1 MDELGGLPSDVAM
14 KKKETVLHDSMVTV
28 RLSEPEPGLGG
39 SAVSRT
45 VSGTAAS
52 TEIGGKQ
59 EVDDESGDKDEDD
72 KSDEGSDEDE
82 EEKAKTKLTEQ
93 IAEGV
98 IPEEDED
105 SDDTDADTVYE
116 TEIARMEVPGV
127 KDKEARRGSD
137 KSDSETESVNWEVLE
152 RTEEQ
157 EPRDQDT
164 EDSTALL
171 LARLEQE
178 NNLLATNPKS
188 GLARAQAEQR
198 VQRRPPSMQQLK
210 QMVNAP
216 SPPALRYS
224 LLPAP
229 AMTDLEFYAAVV
241 QDYKRTAQ
249 RLPTLLS
256 KKIRAGIPPPLR
268 GVVWQSMSG
277 ARDLALEEE
286 YERLCGGSSPYE
298 GIIGKDLGRSFPGV
312 EMFRDPNGEGQRML
326 GKVLRCFS
334 LYDPKIGYC
343 QGLGFLVGPL
353 LMHMGDTQAFCILV
367 RLMENYDL
375 RSCYLPDLSGLHVRI
390 FQFGELLKRHLPALA
405 AHLDHLQIEPA
416 YVSQWFLSFFA
427 VTCPLPMLFRIYD
440 VIFAEGASETMM
452 RVALAVMRKN
462 EERITACAEF
472 EDVMQLL
479 LSRGLWDCYRMDADA
494 FVNDFVSLTGT
505 ITNDLLQSL
514 ERRYSESQESGKT
527 PAHSADIVSAG
538 SRFLGR
544 MWNSSSKSMTLNP
557 ATLAPYRRAGS
568 FLRKST
574 SKQSMASTLGSGE
587 GSTDSSTTEATSRGS
602 SQSDVASVRVP
613 STVLSAG
620 VGSQKALASSNK
632 SLNGQIEDLLLALS
646 EMQREQAMLA
656 TRLQREREEREEDH
670 VAVRLL
676 IEVLKKNGMEAEGE
690 ETEGE
695 RSPEDVTGE
704 EGGKESEGTSG
715 SKHDSPMEHAE
726 ASSSVGAGSSP
737 TESSPTETEE
747 STATPSS
754 STQPSSTLPPPES
767 STHDTDEQ
775 SPGGTPAHISLAI
788 ATASAPAPST
798 PSISALLTTLTHR
811 FSTPSNRD
819 SAVLQ
824 SKAQLRADLAHTKG
838 QLGMEVSK
846 NQDLARRLLDCE
858 REVSKLGEQV
868 REGHAHVRQGQA
880 ERGRLE
886 KVVSELRSRQPSA
899 SSNGND
905 GDEGERSD
913 WSRRASAHSSN
924 GLRELKLGRQKSTR
938 SPAAAGQ
945 GGFAKRSSSLYT
957 SMLAGED
964 EEIPPV
970 PLSPGAGSLH
980 APSLAPSL
988 SGQSGGGGGDNDALI
1003 LELVQAKTAEAT
1015 ARQEAEEA
1023 RGKLE
1028 ALRRMVSG
1036 NGNGN
1041 GNGGGGAGSP
1051 LERQVSQGARS
1062 GGGTPPAATAAA
1074 TGGGFWGW
1082 GKRSASLAGLPGE
1095 K

>member
-1 MDELGGLPSDVAM
+1 
-14 KKKETVLHDSMVTV
+14 
-28 RLSEPEPGLGG
+28 
-39 SAVSRT
+39 
-45 VSGTAAS
+45 
-52 TEIGGKQ
+52 
-59 EVDDESGDKDEDD
+59 
-72 KSDEGSDEDE
+72 
-82 EEKAKTKLTEQ
+82 
-93 IAEGV
+93 
-98 IPEEDED
+98 
-105 SDDTDADTVYE
+105 
-116 TEIARMEVPGV
+116 
-127 KDKEARRGSD
+127 
-137 KSDSETESVNWEVLE
+137 
-152 RTEEQ
+152 
-157 EPRDQDT
+157 
-164 EDSTALL
+164 
-171 LARLEQE
+171 
-178 NNLLATNPKS
+178 
-188 GLARAQAEQR
+188 
-198 VQRRPPSMQQLK
+198 
-210 QMVNAP
+210 
-216 SPPALRYS
+216 
-224 LLPAP
+224 
-229 AMTDLEFYAAVV
+229 
-241 QDYKRTAQ
+241 
-249 RLPTLLS
+249 
-256 KKIRAGIPPPLR
+256 
-268 GVVWQSMSG
+268 
-277 ARDLALEEE
+277 
-286 YERLCGGSSPYE
+286 
-298 GIIGKDLGRSFPGV
+298 
-312 EMFRDPNGEGQRML
+312 
-326 GKVLRCFS
+326 
-334 LYDPKIGYC
+334 
-343 QGLGFLVGPL
+343 
-353 LMHMGDTQAFCILV
+353 
-367 RLMENYDL
+367 MENYDL

-494 FVNDFVSLTGT
+494 FVNDFVSLTGM

-514 ERRYSESQESGKT
+514 ERRYNESQESGKA
-527 PAHSADIVSAG
+527 PAQSADIVSAG

-544 MWNSSSKSMTLNP
+544 MWTSSSKSMTLNP

-574 SKQSMASTLGSGE
+574 SKQSMASTLGSAE
-587 GSTDSSTTEATSRGS
+587 GSMDSATTDATSRGS
-602 SQSDVASVRVP
+602 SQSDGASVRVP
-613 STVLSAG
+613 STVLSAS

-646 EMQREQAMLA
+646 EMQREQAVLA
-656 TRLQREREEREEDH
+656 TRLQREREEREEDR

-676 IEVLKKNGMEAEGE
+676 IEVLKKNGVEAEGE
-690 ETEGE
+690 GTDVEGVM
-695 RSPEDVTGE
+695 SPENMTAE
-704 EGGKESEGTSG
+704 ETGKESEEGTG

-726 ASSSVGAGSSP
+726 ASPKEGEAP
-737 TESSPTETEE
+737 PLETED
-747 STATPSS
+747 AAA
-754 STQPSSTLPPPES
+754 QPSSTLPPPES
-767 STHDTDEQ
+767 SGHDIDEQ
-775 SPGGTPAHISLAI
+775 SPSGTPDHISLAPLPPTTALTT
-788 ATASAPAPST
+788 ATAPTPST
-798 PSISALLTTLTHR
+798 PSTPSLPALLTTLTHR
-811 FSTPSNRD
+811 FSPRSARD

-824 SKAQLRADLAHTKG
+824 SKAQLRADLAHAKG

-858 REVSKLGEQV
+858 REVSKLNEQV

-886 KVVSELRSRQPSA
+886 KVVSELRSRGPSA
-899 SSNGND
+899 GSRDD
-905 GDEGERSD
+905 GDEGDRTD

-938 SPAAAGQ
+938 SPAGGP

-957 SMLAGED
+957 SMVVGED

-970 PLSPGAGSLH
+970 PLSPGAASLH

-988 SGQSGGGGGDNDALI
+988 SGQGGQGGGGGGDNDALI

-1036 NGNGN
+1036 NGNT
-1041 GNGGGGAGSP
+1041 GGGGGGSP
-1051 LERQVSQGARS
+1051 LERQDSPGARS
-1062 GGGTPPAATAAA
+1062 GGGTPPAAAAAA

-1082 GKRSASLAGLPGE
+1082 GKRSASLAGLPGGE

>member
-1 MDELGGLPSDVAM
+1 MDELGELPSDAAM

-28 RLSEPEPGLGG
+28 RLSEPEPELGG
-39 SAVSRT
+39 S
-45 VSGTAAS
+45 TASQTALTAE
-52 TEIGGKQ
+52 TEGGF
-59 EVDDESGDKDEDD
+59 EVNPEGQSDKDE
-72 KSDEGSDEDE
+72 SDDE
-82 EEKAKTKLTEQ
+82 EEGKDESKTTTAKH
-93 IAEGV
+93 IVGDV
-98 IPEEDED
+98 IPEEDE

-127 KDKEARRGSD
+127 KEVRRGSD
-137 KSDSETESVNWEVLE
+137 RSDSETESVNWEVLE

-188 GLARAQAEQR
+188 GLARTQGEQR

-210 QMVNAP
+210 QMVNGP

-479 LSRGLWDCYRMDADA
+479 LSRGLWDCYHMDADA

-505 ITNDLLQSL
+505 ITNDLLKSL
-514 ERRYSESQESGKT
+514 ERRYSESQESGKA

-544 MWNSSSKSMTLNP
+544 MWTSSSKSMTLNP

-574 SKQSMASTLGSGE
+574 SKQSMASTLASGE

-602 SQSDVASVRVP
+602 SQSDGASVRVP
-613 STVLSAG
+613 STVLSAA

-646 EMQREQAMLA
+646 EMQREQAVLA
-656 TRLQREREEREEDH
+656 TRLQREREEREEDR

-676 IEVLKKNGMEAEGE
+676 IEVLKKNGIEADGEGTEAERGICLSPEDMTAEEARKEGE
-690 ETEGE
+690 EGA
-695 RSPEDVTGE
+695 
-704 EGGKESEGTSG
+704 G

-726 ASSSVGAGSSP
+726 ASPKEGEAP
-737 TESSPTETEE
+737 PPETDEP
-747 STATPSS
+747 AAA
-754 STQPSSTLPPPES
+754 QPSSTLPPPETS
-767 STHDTDEQ
+767 GHDIDEQ
-775 SPGGTPAHISLAI
+775 SPGGTPAHISLATALPPTTTLTT
-788 ATASAPAPST
+788 ATVTAPAPST
-798 PSISALLTTLTHR
+798 PTISALLTTLTHR
-811 FSTPSNRD
+811 FSTPPKRD

-824 SKAQLRADLAHTKG
+824 SKAQLRADLAHAKG

-886 KVVSELRSRQPSA
+886 KVVSELRSRGASA
-899 SSNGND
+899 GSGGND
-905 GDEGERSD
+905 DEGERTD

-938 SPAAAGQ
+938 SPASGP

-957 SMLAGED
+957 SMVVGED
-964 EEIPPV
+964 DEIPPV
-970 PLSPGAGSLH
+970 PLSPGAASLN
-980 APSLAPSL
+980 APSLTPSL
-988 SGQSGGGGGDNDALI
+988 SGQGGGGGGGGDNDALI

-1036 NGNGN
+1036 NGNA
-1041 GNGGGGAGSP
+1041 GGAGGP
-1051 LERQVSQGARS
+1051 ALERQ
-1062 GGGTPPAATAAA
+1062 
-1074 TGGGFWGW
+1074 
-1082 GKRSASLAGLPGE
+1082 
-1095 K
+1095 

>member
-1 MDELGGLPSDVAM
+1 MDDLGELPSDVAM
-14 KKKETVLHDSMVTV
+14 KKREMVLHDSMVTV
-28 RLSEPEPGLGG
+28 RLSEPEPELGG
-39 SAVSRT
+39 SAAG
-45 VSGTAAS
+45 SGTAAAFAE
-52 TEIGGKQ
+52 TGGKDK
-59 EVDDESGDKDEDD
+59 VDESGDKDEDD
-72 KSDEGSDEDE
+72 DEEDDDEDE
-82 EEKAKTKLTEQ
+82 EEEQEAKIAPTEQ
-93 IAEGV
+93 ITGGV
-98 IPEEDED
+98 IPE
-105 SDDTDADTVYE
+105 DDTDADTVYE
-116 TEIARMEVPGV
+116 TEIARMEVPCV
-127 KDKEARRGSD
+127 KDREVRRGSH
-137 KSDSETESVNWEVLE
+137 KSQSETESVNWEVLE

-277 ARDLALEEE
+277 ARDLVLEEE

-367 RLMENYDL
+367 RLIENYDL

-405 AHLDHLQIEPA
+405 AHLDHLQVEPA

-514 ERRYSESQESGKT
+514 ERRYSESQESGKA

-544 MWNSSSKSMTLNP
+544 IWNSSSKSMTLNP

-587 GSTDSSTTEATSRGS
+587 GSTDSLTTEATSRGS
-602 SQSDVASVRVP
+602 SQSDGASVRGP
-613 STVLSAG
+613 STVLSAA
-620 VGSQKALASSNK
+620 VGSQKALASSNN

-656 TRLQREREEREEDH
+656 TRLQREREEREEDR

-676 IEVLKKNGMEAEGE
+676 IEVLKKNGMEVEGE
-690 ETEGE
+690 VTEGE
-695 RSPEDVTGE
+695 RGICMTPENMAGE
-704 EGGKESEGTSG
+704 EAGKKSDEGREG

-726 ASSSVGAGSSP
+726 ASSSAGVTSST
-737 TESSPTETEE
+737 TESSPTETEG
-747 STATPSS
+747 STP
-754 STQPSSTLPPPES
+754 TQPSSTVPPPES
-767 STHDTDEQ
+767 SPHDSDEQ
-775 SPGGTPAHISLAI
+775 SPGGTPTHISLTI
-788 ATASAPAPST
+788 AAASSPTPST
-798 PSISALLTTLTHR
+798 PSIPALLTTLTHR
-811 FSTPSNRD
+811 FFTTSNRD

-824 SKAQLRADLAHTKG
+824 SKAQLRADLAHAKG

-868 REGHAHVRQGQA
+868 REGHAHVRQGHV

-886 KVVSELRSRQPSA
+886 KVVSELRSRQPGA
-899 SSNGND
+899 SSSND

-938 SPAAAGQ
+938 SPASGP
-945 GGFAKRSSSLYT
+945 GGFVKRSSSLYT
-957 SMLAGED
+957 SMVMGED
-964 EEIPPV
+964 EETPPV
-970 PLSPGAGSLH
+970 PLSPGAASLH

-988 SGQSGGGGGDNDALI
+988 TGGGEGGGDNDALI

-1028 ALRRMVSG
+1028 ALRRMSG
-1036 NGNGN
+1036 REEWWGDAPCCD
-1041 GNGGGGAGSP
+1041 GGGDGRGVLGVGEEECEFGGVAG
-1051 LERQVSQGARS
+1051 
-1062 GGGTPPAATAAA
+1062 
-1074 TGGGFWGW
+1074 
-1082 GKRSASLAGLPGE
+1082 GE

>member
-1 MDELGGLPSDVAM
+1 
-14 KKKETVLHDSMVTV
+14 
-28 RLSEPEPGLGG
+28 
-39 SAVSRT
+39 
-45 VSGTAAS
+45 
-52 TEIGGKQ
+52 
-59 EVDDESGDKDEDD
+59 
-72 KSDEGSDEDE
+72 
-82 EEKAKTKLTEQ
+82 
-93 IAEGV
+93 
-98 IPEEDED
+98 
-105 SDDTDADTVYE
+105 
-116 TEIARMEVPGV
+116 
-127 KDKEARRGSD
+127 
-137 KSDSETESVNWEVLE
+137 
-152 RTEEQ
+152 
-157 EPRDQDT
+157 
-164 EDSTALL
+164 
-171 LARLEQE
+171 
-178 NNLLATNPKS
+178 
-188 GLARAQAEQR
+188 
-198 VQRRPPSMQQLK
+198 
-210 QMVNAP
+210 
-216 SPPALRYS
+216 
-224 LLPAP
+224 
-229 AMTDLEFYAAVV
+229 
-241 QDYKRTAQ
+241 
-249 RLPTLLS
+249 
-256 KKIRAGIPPPLR
+256 
-268 GVVWQSMSG
+268 
-277 ARDLALEEE
+277 
-286 YERLCGGSSPYE
+286 
-298 GIIGKDLGRSFPGV
+298 
-312 EMFRDPNGEGQRML
+312 
-326 GKVLRCFS
+326 
-334 LYDPKIGYC
+334 
-343 QGLGFLVGPL
+343 
-353 LMHMGDTQAFCILV
+353 
-367 RLMENYDL
+367 MENYDL

-514 ERRYSESQESGKT
+514 ERKYSESQESGKA

-544 MWNSSSKSMTLNP
+544 MWTSSSKSMTLNP

-602 SQSDVASVRVP
+602 SQSDGASVRVP
-613 STVLSAG
+613 SAVLSAA

-646 EMQREQAMLA
+646 EMQREQAVLA
-656 TRLQREREEREEDH
+656 TRLQREREDREEDR

-676 IEVLKKNGMEAEGE
+676 IEVLKKNGMEAEGDG
-690 ETEGE
+690 TEAE
-695 RSPEDVTGE
+695 RVICMSPENMPAEEAGK
-704 EGGKESEGTSG
+704 EGGEASG

-726 ASSSVGAGSSP
+726 ASPKEGEVPSASSP
-737 TESSPTETEE
+737 ETED
-747 STATPSS
+747 TTP
-754 STQPSSTLPPPES
+754 STLPPPES
-767 STHDTDEQ
+767 SGHDLEEE
-775 SPGGTPAHISLAI
+775 SPGGTPAHISLAPLPATTTLTT
-788 ATASAPAPST
+788 ATATARPPST
-798 PSISALLTTLTHR
+798 PTLPALLTTLPQR
-811 FSTPSNRD
+811 FSPHSARD

-858 REVSKLGEQV
+858 REVSKLAEQV

-886 KVVSELRSRQPSA
+886 KVVSELRSRGPSA
-899 SSNGND
+899 GSGGND
-905 GDEGERSD
+905 GDEGERTD

-938 SPAAAGQ
+938 SPVGGP

-957 SMLAGED
+957 SMIVGED

-970 PLSPGAGSLH
+970 PPSPGSASLH

-988 SGQSGGGGGDNDALI
+988 SGQGGQGGGGGGDNDALI

-1036 NGNGN
+1036 NGNA
-1041 GNGGGGAGSP
+1041 GGGGGPP
-1051 LERQVSQGARS
+1051 LERQVSPGARS
-1062 GGGTPPAATAAA
+1062 RGGTPPAAAAAA

-1082 GKRSASLAGLPGE
+1082 GKRSASLAGLPGGE

>member
-1 MDELGGLPSDVAM
+1 
-14 KKKETVLHDSMVTV
+14 
-28 RLSEPEPGLGG
+28 
-39 SAVSRT
+39 
-45 VSGTAAS
+45 
-52 TEIGGKQ
+52 
-59 EVDDESGDKDEDD
+59 
-72 KSDEGSDEDE
+72 
-82 EEKAKTKLTEQ
+82 
-93 IAEGV
+93 
-98 IPEEDED
+98 
-105 SDDTDADTVYE
+105 
-116 TEIARMEVPGV
+116 
-127 KDKEARRGSD
+127 
-137 KSDSETESVNWEVLE
+137 
-152 RTEEQ
+152 
-157 EPRDQDT
+157 
-164 EDSTALL
+164 
-171 LARLEQE
+171 
-178 NNLLATNPKS
+178 
-188 GLARAQAEQR
+188 
-198 VQRRPPSMQQLK
+198 
-210 QMVNAP
+210 
-216 SPPALRYS
+216 
-224 LLPAP
+224 
-229 AMTDLEFYAAVV
+229 
-241 QDYKRTAQ
+241 
-249 RLPTLLS
+249 
-256 KKIRAGIPPPLR
+256 
-268 GVVWQSMSG
+268 
-277 ARDLALEEE
+277 
-286 YERLCGGSSPYE
+286 
-298 GIIGKDLGRSFPGV
+298 
-312 EMFRDPNGEGQRML
+312 
-326 GKVLRCFS
+326 
-334 LYDPKIGYC
+334 
-343 QGLGFLVGPL
+343 
-353 LMHMGDTQAFCILV
+353 
-367 RLMENYDL
+367 MENYDL

-479 LSRGLWDCYRMDADA
+479 LSRGLWDCYHMDADA

-514 ERRYSESQESGKT
+514 EQKYNESQESGKA

-587 GSTDSSTTEATSRGS
+587 GSMDSATTEATSRGS
-602 SQSDVASVRVP
+602 SQSDGASVRVP
-613 STVLSAG
+613 STVLSAA
-620 VGSQKALASSNK
+620 VGSQKSLASSNK

-656 TRLQREREEREEDH
+656 TRLQREREEREEDR

-676 IEVLKKNGMEAEGE
+676 IDVLKKHGMEAEGDG
-690 ETEGE
+690 TELE
-695 RSPEDVTGE
+695 QDICLSPEDMAADEAGKEGE
-704 EGGKESEGTSG
+704 EGTA

-726 ASSSVGAGSSP
+726 ASPKEAL
-737 TESSPTETEE
+737 EREETAAER
-747 STATPSS
+747 A
-754 STQPSSTLPPPES
+754 SSTLPPPE
-767 STHDTDEQ
+767 TARHDVDEQ
-775 SPGGTPAHISLAI
+775 SPGGTPAHISLATPSATLST
-788 ATASAPAPST
+788 ATAAAPST
-798 PSISALLTTLTHR
+798 PTLPAILTTLTQR
-811 FSTPSNRD
+811 FSHRSNRD

-886 KVVSELRSRQPSA
+886 KVVSELRSRGPSA
-899 SSNGND
+899 GSK
-905 GDEGERSD
+905 GDDEEGERTD

-938 SPAAAGQ
+938 SPAGGP
-945 GGFAKRSSSLYT
+945 GGFAKRSSSLFT
-957 SMLAGED
+957 SMVAGED
-964 EEIPPV
+964 EDIPPV
-970 PLSPGAGSLH
+970 PLSPGAASLH
-980 APSLAPSL
+980 APSLTPSL
-988 SGQSGGGGGDNDALI
+988 SGQGGQGGGGADNDALI

-1023 RGKLE
+1023 KGKLE

-1036 NGNGN
+1036 NG
-1041 GNGGGGAGSP
+1041 GGGGAGSP
-1051 LERQVSQGARS
+1051 LERQVSPGARS

-1082 GKRSASLAGLPGE
+1082 GKRSASTAGLPPGE

>member
-1 MDELGGLPSDVAM
+1 MDELRELPSDAAM

-28 RLSEPEPGLGG
+28 RLSEPEPALGS
-39 SAVSRT
+39 SAVS
-45 VSGTAAS
+45 STASAS
-52 TEIGGKQ
+52 SAEIGEELEANPEDQSDK
-59 EVDDESGDKDEDD
+59 EESDDDDEEKDE
-72 KSDEGSDEDE
+72 
-82 EEKAKTKLTEQ
+82 AKTTTTKQAVGE
-93 IAEGV
+93 V
-98 IPEEDED
+98 IPEEEED

-127 KDKEARRGSD
+127 KDKEVRRGSD
-137 KSDSETESVNWEVLE
+137 RSDSETESVNWEVLE

-188 GLARAQAEQR
+188 GIARAQAEER

-390 FQFGELLKRHLPALA
+390 YQFGELLKRHLPALA

-514 ERRYSESQESGKT
+514 ERGYSESQESGKA

-544 MWNSSSKSMTLNP
+544 MWTSSSKSMTLNP
-557 ATLAPYRRAGS
+557 ATLAPYRRAGD

-574 SKQSMASTLGSGE
+574 SKQSIASTLGSGE
-587 GSTDSSTTEATSRGS
+587 GSTDSSATEATSRGS
-602 SQSDVASVRVP
+602 SQSDGASVRVP
-613 STVLSAG
+613 SAVLSAAA
-620 VGSQKALASSNK
+620 GSQKALASSNK

-656 TRLQREREEREEDH
+656 TRLQREREEREEDR

-676 IEVLKKNGMEAEGE
+676 LEVLKKNGMEAEGDETETEQEICTSPETMTSE
-690 ETEGE
+690 ET
-695 RSPEDVTGE
+695 
-704 EGGKESEGTSG
+704 GKESEATSG

-726 ASSSVGAGSSP
+726 ASSSVGVTPST
-737 TESSPTETEE
+737 TESSLPETEE
-747 STATPSS
+747 STP
-754 STQPSSTLPPPES
+754 TQPSSTLPPPES
-767 STHDTDEQ
+767 SGHDSDEQ
-775 SPGGTPAHISLAI
+775 SPGGTPAHISLA
-788 ATASAPAPST
+788 TAALAAAPESAPPT
-798 PSISALLTTLTHR
+798 ISALLTTLTHR

-858 REVSKLGEQV
+858 REVSKLNEQV

-886 KVVSELRSRQPSA
+886 KVVSELRSRGPSA
-899 SSNGND
+899 GSGVD
-905 GDEGERSD
+905 DEGERTD

-924 GLRELKLGRQKSTR
+924 GLRELKLGRQKSSTR
-938 SPAAAGQ
+938 SPGGP

-957 SMLAGED
+957 SMVVGE
-964 EEIPPV
+964 EEEVPPV

-988 SGQSGGGGGDNDALI
+988 SGGGGGDNDALI

-1028 ALRRMVSG
+1028 ALRRMISG
-1036 NGNGN
+1036 N
-1041 GNGGGGAGSP
+1041 GGGAGSP
-1051 LERQVSQGARS
+1051 LERQVSAGARS
-1062 GGGTPPAATAAA
+1062 GGGTPPAVAAA

-1082 GKRSASLAGLPGE
+1082 GKRSASTAGLPGGE

>member
-1 MDELGGLPSDVAM
+1 MDELGELPTDAAM

-28 RLSEPEPGLGG
+28 RLSEPEPELGG
-39 SAVSRT
+39 SAVS
-45 VSGTAAS
+45 GTALSA
-52 TEIGGKQ
+52 EKEGKG
-59 EVDDESGDKDEDD
+59 EVDEPADKEDD
-72 KSDEGSDEDE
+72 SEEEDE
-82 EEKAKTKLTEQ
+82 AKTTATGQGVGE
-93 IAEGV
+93 V
-98 IPEEDED
+98 IPEEEE

-127 KDKEARRGSD
+127 KDKEARRASD

-152 RTEEQ
+152 QTEQQ

-188 GLARAQAEQR
+188 GLARTQAEQR

-210 QMVNAP
+210 QMVNGP

-277 ARDLALEEE
+277 ARDMALEEE

-298 GIIGKDLGRSFPGV
+298 GMIGKDLGRSFPGV

-390 FQFGELLKRHLPALA
+390 FQFGELLKRHIPALA

-514 ERRYSESQESGKT
+514 ERKYNESQESGKA
-527 PAHSADIVSAG
+527 PAHSDDIVSAG

-544 MWNSSSKSMTLNP
+544 MWTSSSKSMTLNP
-557 ATLAPYRRAGS
+557 ATLAPYKRAGS
-568 FLRKST
+568 FLKKST

-587 GSTDSSTTEATSRGS
+587 SSMDSATTEVTSRGS
-602 SQSDVASVRVP
+602 SQSDNASVRVP
-613 STVLSAG
+613 STVLSAA

-632 SLNGQIEDLLLALS
+632 SLNGQIEDLLMALS

-656 TRLQREREEREEDH
+656 TRLQREREEREEDR

-676 IEVLKKNGMEAEGE
+676 IEVLKKNGIEAEGD
-690 ETEGE
+690 ETETE
-695 RSPEDVTGE
+695 RTICMSPENMTVEEVGE
-704 EGGKESEGTSG
+704 EGTG
-715 SKHDSPMEHAE
+715 SKHDSPMDHAE
-726 ASSSVGAGSSP
+726 TSP
-737 TESSPTETEE
+737 KEGEAPSPETEK
-747 STATPSS
+747 SPAA
-754 STQPSSTLPPPES
+754 QPSSTLPPPES
-767 STHDTDEQ
+767 SGHDPDE
-775 SPGGTPAHISLAI
+775 
-788 ATASAPAPST
+788 
-798 PSISALLTTLTHR
+798 
-811 FSTPSNRD
+811 
-819 SAVLQ
+819 
-824 SKAQLRADLAHTKG
+824 
-838 QLGMEVSK
+838 
-846 NQDLARRLLDCE
+846 
-858 REVSKLGEQV
+858 
-868 REGHAHVRQGQA
+868 
-880 ERGRLE
+880 
-886 KVVSELRSRQPSA
+886 
-899 SSNGND
+899 
-905 GDEGERSD
+905 
-913 WSRRASAHSSN
+913 
-924 GLRELKLGRQKSTR
+924 
-938 SPAAAGQ
+938 
-945 GGFAKRSSSLYT
+945 
-957 SMLAGED
+957 
-964 EEIPPV
+964 
-970 PLSPGAGSLH
+970 
-980 APSLAPSL
+980 
-988 SGQSGGGGGDNDALI
+988 
-1003 LELVQAKTAEAT
+1003 
-1015 ARQEAEEA
+1015 
-1023 RGKLE
+1023 
-1028 ALRRMVSG
+1028 
-1036 NGNGN
+1036 
-1041 GNGGGGAGSP
+1041 
-1051 LERQVSQGARS
+1051 
-1062 GGGTPPAATAAA
+1062 
-1074 TGGGFWGW
+1074 
-1082 GKRSASLAGLPGE
+1082 
-1095 K
+1095 